1 MREGRRVETKN
12 KGKIK
17 AKRKMTRE
25 EMEKKKK
32 IIKISFLTVVT
43 LIVLFIIML
52 IASNVIVFDKNK
64 ETNLVINNRNVTQD
78 LKNGVLIKDDVI
90 YLSEDDVQNFFD
102 KYIYTEEENGKIIT
116 TYDKK
121 IAEIGFEDN
130 VIEINGSEK
139 EIYAHAIKEDEIT
152 YLPISE
158 MKDVYNLEIENIE
171 ESKVVTMDSL
181 DREQKK
187 AVLNSNVSVKSS
199 KNLIAKTIDKVK
211 KGDSVVVISNDGKF
225 AKVRTEN
232 GKIGY
237 VKSKKLD
244 SEFMVR
250 EAMEEEKQIDGKI
263 NLTWDYFS
271 TVGSAPNRNGTTIEG
286 VNVVSPSFFY
296 LDENGDLQEN
306 IGESGK
312 NYIKW
317 AHENGY
323 KVWPMVSNA
332 EAGIEVTSTIMNSYE
347 KRKELIEKI
356 VSLCVEYNLDGI
368 NVDFE
373 NMKEEDKDLYS
384 RFIIELTPRI
394 KEIGMVISVDVTAP
408 DGAPT
413 WSLCFDRHVIG
424 DVADYIVFMAY
435 DQYGKSS
442 DKAGTTAGYN
452 WVKLS
457 LDKFL
462 QTEEIESEKIILGIP
477 FYTRLWTTTT
487 DGEIVSNSTVTMK
500 NIDNVLPSNAER
512 NWDDELK
519 QYYVEYSDGSNKKEM
534 WIEDIES
541 LKAKVSLVKENNLAG
556 IGSWEKD
563 MESEDVW
570 QMLAEELK

>member
-1 MREGRRVETKN
+1 MREERRVETN

-17 AKRKMTRE
+17 VKRKMTRE

-32 IIKISFLTVVT
+32 IIKISFLAVIT

-139 EIYAHAIKEDEIT
+139 EIYAHAIEENGIT

-158 MKDVYNLEIENIE
+158 MNDVYNLEMENIE

-187 AVLNSNVSVKSS
+187 AILNSNVSVKSS
-199 KNLIAKTIDKVK
+199 KNLIAKTIDKAK

-225 AKVRTEN
+225 VKVRTEN

-237 VKSKKLD
+237 VKSKQLD
-244 SEFMVR
+244 SEFLVR
-250 EAMEEEKQIDGKI
+250 EAMEEEKQIEGKI

-286 VNVVSPSFFY
+286 VNVVSPAFFY

-306 IGESGK
+306 IGKSGK
-312 NYIKW
+312 NYINW

-347 KRKELIEKI
+347 ERKKLIEKI
-356 VSLCVEYNLDGI
+356 VSLCVENNLDGI

-408 DGAPT
+408 DGAPA

-477 FYTRLWTTTT
+477 FYTRLWTTNS
-487 DGEIVSNSTVTMK
+487 DGEVISNSTVTMK
-500 NIDNVLPSNAER
+500 NIDNVLLSDAER
-512 NWDDELK
+512 NWNDELK
-519 QYYVEYSDGSNKKEM
+519 QYYVEYSDGNNKKEI

-563 MESEDVW
+563 MESEEVW

>member
-1 MREGRRVETKN
+1 MRKERRVETN

-17 AKRKMTRE
+17 VKRKMTRE

-32 IIKISFLTVVT
+32 IIKISFLAVIT

-139 EIYAHAIKEDEIT
+139 EIYAHAIEENGIT

-158 MKDVYNLEIENIE
+158 MNDVYNLEMENIE

-187 AVLNSNVSVKSS
+187 AILNSNVSVKSS
-199 KNLIAKTIDKVK
+199 KNLIAKTIDKAK

-225 AKVRTEN
+225 VKVRTEN

-244 SEFMVR
+244 SEFLVR
-250 EAMEEEKQIDGKI
+250 EAMEEEKQIEGKI

-286 VNVVSPSFFY
+286 VNVVSPAFFY

-306 IGESGK
+306 IGKSGK
-312 NYIKW
+312 NYINW

-347 KRKELIEKI
+347 ERKELIEKI
-356 VSLCVEYNLDGI
+356 VSLCVENNLDGI

-477 FYTRLWTTTT
+477 FYTRLWTTNS
-487 DGEIVSNSTVTMK
+487 DGEVISNSTVTMK
-500 NIDNVLPSNAER
+500 NIDNVLLSDAER
-512 NWDDELK
+512 NWNDELK
-519 QYYVEYSDGSNKKEM
+519 QYYVEYSDGNNKKEI

-563 MESEDVW
+563 MESEEVW

>member
-1 MREGRRVETKN
+1 
-12 KGKIK
+12 
-17 AKRKMTRE
+17 
-25 EMEKKKK
+25 
-32 IIKISFLTVVT
+32 
-43 LIVLFIIML
+43 
-52 IASNVIVFDKNK
+52 
-64 ETNLVINNRNVTQD
+64 
-78 LKNGVLIKDDVI
+78 
-90 YLSEDDVQNFFD
+90 
-102 KYIYTEEENGKIIT
+102 
-116 TYDKK
+116 
-121 IAEIGFEDN
+121 
-130 VIEINGSEK
+130 
-139 EIYAHAIKEDEIT
+139 
-152 YLPISE
+152 
-158 MKDVYNLEIENIE
+158 
-171 ESKVVTMDSL
+171 
-181 DREQKK
+181 
-187 AVLNSNVSVKSS
+187 
-199 KNLIAKTIDKVK
+199 
-211 KGDSVVVISNDGKF
+211 
-225 AKVRTEN
+225 
-232 GKIGY
+232 
-237 VKSKKLD
+237 
-244 SEFMVR
+244 
-250 EAMEEEKQIDGKI
+250 MEEEKQIEGKI

-286 VNVVSPSFFY
+286 VNVVSPAFFY
-296 LDENGDLQEN
+296 LDENGALQEN
-306 IGESGK
+306 IGKSGK
-312 NYIKW
+312 NYINW

-323 KVWPMVSNA
+323 KVWHMVSNA

-347 KRKELIEKI
+347 ERKKLIEKI
-356 VSLCVEYNLDGI
+356 VSLCVENNLDGI

-408 DGAPT
+408 DGAPA

-477 FYTRLWTTTT
+477 FYTRLWTTNS
-487 DGEIVSNSTVTMK
+487 DGEVISNSTVTMK
-500 NIDNVLPSNAER
+500 NIDNVLLSDAER
-512 NWDDELK
+512 NWNDELK
-519 QYYVEYSDGSNKKEM
+519 QYYVEYSDGNNKKEI

-563 MESEDVW
+563 MESEEVW

>member
-1 MREGRRVETKN
+1 MRKERRVETN

-17 AKRKMTRE
+17 VKRKMTRE

-32 IIKISFLTVVT
+32 IIKISFLAVIT

-139 EIYAHAIKEDEIT
+139 EIYAHAIEENGIT

-158 MKDVYNLEIENIE
+158 MNDVYNLEMENIE

-187 AVLNSNVSVKSS
+187 AILNSNVSVKSS
-199 KNLIAKTIDKVK
+199 KNLIAKTIDKAK

-225 AKVRTEN
+225 VKVRTEN

-244 SEFMVR
+244 SEFLVR
-250 EAMEEEKQIDGKI
+250 EAMEEEKQIEGKI

-286 VNVVSPSFFY
+286 VNVVSPAFFY

-306 IGESGK
+306 IGKSGK
-312 NYIKW
+312 NYINW

-347 KRKELIEKI
+347 ERKKLIEKI
-356 VSLCVEYNLDGI
+356 VSLCVENNLDGI

-408 DGAPT
+408 DGAPA

-477 FYTRLWTTTT
+477 FYTRLWTTNS
-487 DGEIVSNSTVTMK
+487 DGEVISNSTVTMK
-500 NIDNVLPSNAER
+500 NIDNVLLSDAER
-512 NWDDELK
+512 NWNDELK
-519 QYYVEYSDGSNKKEM
+519 QYYVEYSDGNNKKEI

-556 IGSWEKD
+556 IGSWKKD
-563 MESEDVW
+563 MESEEVW

>member
-1 MREGRRVETKN
+1 MRKERRVETN

-17 AKRKMTRE
+17 VKRKMTRE

-32 IIKISFLTVVT
+32 IIKISFLAVIT

-139 EIYAHAIKEDEIT
+139 EIYAHAIEENGIT

-158 MKDVYNLEIENIE
+158 MNDVYNLEMENIE

-187 AVLNSNVSVKSS
+187 AILNSNVSVKSS
-199 KNLIAKTIDKVK
+199 KNLIAKTIDKAK

-225 AKVRTEN
+225 VKVRTEN

-244 SEFMVR
+244 SEFLVR
-250 EAMEEEKQIDGKI
+250 EAMEEEKQIEGKI

-286 VNVVSPSFFY
+286 VNVVSPAFFY
-296 LDENGDLQEN
+296 LDENGALQEN
-306 IGESGK
+306 IGKSGK
-312 NYIKW
+312 NYINW

-347 KRKELIEKI
+347 ERKKLIEKI
-356 VSLCVEYNLDGI
+356 VSLCVENNLDGI

-408 DGAPT
+408 DGAPA

-477 FYTRLWTTTT
+477 FYTRLWTTNS
-487 DGEIVSNSTVTMK
+487 DGEVISNSTVTMK
-500 NIDNVLPSNAER
+500 NIDNVLLSDAER
-512 NWDDELK
+512 NWNDELK
-519 QYYVEYSDGSNKKEM
+519 QYYVEYSDGNNKKEI

-563 MESEDVW
+563 MESEEVW

>member
-1 MREGRRVETKN
+1 MREGKRVETKT
-12 KGKIK
+12 KG
-17 AKRKMTRE
+17 KRKMTRE

-32 IIKISFLTVVT
+32 IIKIAFFT
-43 LIVLFIIML
+43 IVAIVALFIVML

-64 ETNLVINNRNVTQD
+64 DTNLVINNRNVTED
-78 LKNGVLIKDDVI
+78 LRSGVLIKDDVI

-121 IAEIGFEDN
+121 IAEIGFEEN

-139 EIYAHAIKEDEIT
+139 EIYAHAIEENGIT
-152 YLPISE
+152 YLPVSE
-158 MKDVYNLEIENIE
+158 MKDVYNIEIENIE

-187 AVLNSNVSVKSS
+187 AILNSNVSVKSS

-211 KGDSVVVISNDGKF
+211 KGDSVIVISNDGEF

-244 SEFMVR
+244 NEFIVR
-250 EAMEEEKQIDGKI
+250 EAMEEEKQIEGKI

-271 TVGSAPNRNGTTIEG
+271 TVGSAPDRNGTTIEG
-286 VNVVSPSFFY
+286 VNVVSPAFFY
-296 LDENGDLQEN
+296 LDEDGELQEN
-306 IGESGK
+306 IGDSGI
-312 NYIKW
+312 NYINW

-332 EAGIEVTSTIMNSYE
+332 EAGIEVTSNIMNSYE
-347 KRKELIEKI
+347 KRKELIEEI
-356 VSLCVEYNLDGI
+356 VNLCVKYNLDGI

-394 KEIGMVISVDVTAP
+394 KEFGMVISVDVTAP

-442 DKAGTTAGYN
+442 NKAGTTAGYN

-477 FYTRLWTTTT
+477 FYTRLWTTNSE
-487 DGEIVSNSTVTMK
+487 GEVITNSTVTMK
-500 NIDNVLPSNAER
+500 NIDTVLPSVVER

-519 QYYVEYSDGSNKKEM
+519 QYYVEYTDGNNTKEM

-563 MESEDVW
+563 MESEEVW
-570 QMLAEELK
+570 QMLAEELN

>member
-1 MREGRRVETKN
+1 MREERRVETN

-17 AKRKMTRE
+17 VKRKMTRE

-32 IIKISFLTVVT
+32 IIKISFLAVIT

-139 EIYAHAIKEDEIT
+139 EIYAHAIEENGIT

-158 MKDVYNLEIENIE
+158 MNDVYNLEMENIE

-187 AVLNSNVSVKSS
+187 AILNSNVSVKSS
-199 KNLIAKTIDKVK
+199 KNLIAKTIDKAK

-225 AKVRTEN
+225 VKVRTEN

-244 SEFMVR
+244 SEFLVR
-250 EAMEEEKQIDGKI
+250 EAMEEEKQIEGKI

-286 VNVVSPSFFY
+286 VNVVSPAFFY

-306 IGESGK
+306 IGKSGK
-312 NYIKW
+312 NYINW

-347 KRKELIEKI
+347 ERKKLIEKI
-356 VSLCVEYNLDGI
+356 VSLCVENNLDGI

-424 DVADYIVFMAY
+424 DVVDYIVFMAY

-477 FYTRLWTTTT
+477 FYTRLWTTNS
-487 DGEIVSNSTVTMK
+487 DGEVISNSTVTMK
-500 NIDNVLPSNAER
+500 NIDNVLLSDAER
-512 NWDDELK
+512 NWNDELK
-519 QYYVEYSDGSNKKEM
+519 QYYVEYSDGNNKKEI

-563 MESEDVW
+563 MESEEVW

>member
-1 MREGRRVETKN
+1 MREERRVETN

-17 AKRKMTRE
+17 VKRKMTRE

-32 IIKISFLTVVT
+32 IIKISFFAVIT

-139 EIYAHAIKEDEIT
+139 EIYAHAIEENGIT

-158 MKDVYNLEIENIE
+158 MNDVYNLEMENIE

-187 AVLNSNVSVKSS
+187 AILNSNVSVKSS
-199 KNLIAKTIDKVK
+199 KNLIAKTIDKAK

-225 AKVRTEN
+225 VKVRTEN

-244 SEFMVR
+244 SEFLVR
-250 EAMEEEKQIDGKI
+250 EAMEEEKQIEGKI

-286 VNVVSPSFFY
+286 VNVVSPAFFY
-296 LDENGDLQEN
+296 LDENGALQEN
-306 IGESGK
+306 IGKSGK
-312 NYIKW
+312 NYINW

-347 KRKELIEKI
+347 ERKKLIEKI
-356 VSLCVEYNLDGI
+356 VSLCVENNLDGI

-384 RFIIELTPRI
+384 RFIIELTLRI

-408 DGAPT
+408 DGAPA

-477 FYTRLWTTTT
+477 FYTRLWTTNS
-487 DGEIVSNSTVTMK
+487 DGEVISNSTVTMK
-500 NIDNVLPSNAER
+500 NIDNVLLSDAER
-512 NWDDELK
+512 NWNDELK
-519 QYYVEYSDGSNKKEM
+519 QYYVEYSDGNNKKEM

-563 MESEDVW
+563 MESEEVW

>member
-1 MREGRRVETKN
+1 MREERTVETN

-17 AKRKMTRE
+17 VKRKMTRE

-32 IIKISFLTVVT
+32 IIKISFLAVIT

-139 EIYAHAIKEDEIT
+139 EIYAHAIEENGIT

-158 MKDVYNLEIENIE
+158 MNDVYNLEMENIE

-187 AVLNSNVSVKSS
+187 AILNSNVSVKSS
-199 KNLIAKTIDKVK
+199 KNLIAKTIDKAK

-225 AKVRTEN
+225 VKVRTEN

-244 SEFMVR
+244 SEFLVR
-250 EAMEEEKQIDGKI
+250 EAMEEEKQIEGKI

-286 VNVVSPSFFY
+286 VNVVSPAFFY

-306 IGESGK
+306 IGKSGK
-312 NYIKW
+312 NYINW

-347 KRKELIEKI
+347 ERKKLIEKI
-356 VSLCVEYNLDGI
+356 VSLCVENNLDGI

-408 DGAPT
+408 DGAPA

-477 FYTRLWTTTT
+477 FYTRLWTTNS
-487 DGEIVSNSTVTMK
+487 DGEVISNSTVTMK
-500 NIDNVLPSNAER
+500 NIDNVLLSDAER
-512 NWDDELK
+512 NWNDELK
-519 QYYVEYSDGSNKKEM
+519 QYYVEYSDGNNKKEI

-563 MESEDVW
+563 MESEEVW

>member
-1 MREGRRVETKN
+1 M
-12 KGKIK
+12 
-17 AKRKMTRE
+17 
-25 EMEKKKK
+25 
-32 IIKISFLTVVT
+32 
-43 LIVLFIIML
+43 
-52 IASNVIVFDKNK
+52 
-64 ETNLVINNRNVTQD
+64 
-78 LKNGVLIKDDVI
+78 
-90 YLSEDDVQNFFD
+90 SEDDVQNFFD
-102 KYIYTEEENGKIIT
+102 KYIYTEDENGKIIT

-139 EIYAHAIKEDEIT
+139 EIYAHAIEENGIT

-158 MKDVYNLEIENIE
+158 MNDVYNLEMENIE

-187 AVLNSNVSVKSS
+187 AILNSNVSVKSS
-199 KNLIAKTIDKVK
+199 KNLIAKTIDKAK

-225 AKVRTEN
+225 VKVRTEN

-244 SEFMVR
+244 SEFLVR
-250 EAMEEEKQIDGKI
+250 EAMEEEKQIEGKI

-286 VNVVSPSFFY
+286 VNVVSPAFFY

-306 IGESGK
+306 IGKSGK
-312 NYIKW
+312 NYINW

-347 KRKELIEKI
+347 ERKKLIEKI
-356 VSLCVEYNLDGI
+356 VSLCVENNLDGI

-477 FYTRLWTTTT
+477 FYTRLWTTNS
-487 DGEIVSNSTVTMK
+487 DGEVISNSTVTMK
-500 NIDNVLPSNAER
+500 NIDNVLLSDAER
-512 NWDDELK
+512 NWNDELK
-519 QYYVEYSDGSNKKEM
+519 QYYVEYSDGNNKKEI

-556 IGSWEKD
+556 IGSWKKD
-563 MESEDVW
+563 MESEEVW

>member
-1 MREGRRVETKN
+1 MRKERRVETN

-17 AKRKMTRE
+17 VKRKMTRE

-32 IIKISFLTVVT
+32 IIKISFFAVIT

-139 EIYAHAIKEDEIT
+139 EIYAHAIEENGIT

-158 MKDVYNLEIENIE
+158 MNDVYNLEMENIE

-187 AVLNSNVSVKSS
+187 AILNSNVSVKSS
-199 KNLIAKTIDKVK
+199 KNLIAKTIDKAK

-225 AKVRTEN
+225 VKVRTEN

-244 SEFMVR
+244 SEFLVR
-250 EAMEEEKQIDGKI
+250 EAMEEEKQIEGKI

-286 VNVVSPSFFY
+286 VNVVSPAFFY
-296 LDENGDLQEN
+296 LDENGALQEN
-306 IGESGK
+306 IGKSGK
-312 NYIKW
+312 NYINW

-347 KRKELIEKI
+347 ERKKLIEKI
-356 VSLCVEYNLDGI
+356 VSLCVENNLDGI

-408 DGAPT
+408 DGAPA

-477 FYTRLWTTTT
+477 FYTRLWTTNS
-487 DGEIVSNSTVTMK
+487 DGEVISNSTVTMK
-500 NIDNVLPSNAER
+500 NIDNVLLSDAER
-512 NWDDELK
+512 NWNDELK
-519 QYYVEYSDGSNKKEM
+519 QYYVEYSDGNNKKEM

-563 MESEDVW
+563 MESEEVW

>member
-1 MREGRRVETKN
+1 MREERRVETN

-17 AKRKMTRE
+17 VKRKMTRE

-32 IIKISFLTVVT
+32 IIKISFLAVIT

-139 EIYAHAIKEDEIT
+139 EIYAHAIEENGIT

-158 MKDVYNLEIENIE
+158 MNDVYNLEMENIE

-187 AVLNSNVSVKSS
+187 AILNSNVSVKSS
-199 KNLIAKTIDKVK
+199 KNLIAKTIDKAK

-225 AKVRTEN
+225 VKVRTEN

-244 SEFMVR
+244 SEFLVR
-250 EAMEEEKQIDGKI
+250 EAMEEEKQIEGKI

-286 VNVVSPSFFY
+286 VNVVSPAFFY

-306 IGESGK
+306 IGKSGK
-312 NYIKW
+312 NYINW

-347 KRKELIEKI
+347 ERKKLIEKI
-356 VSLCVEYNLDGI
+356 VSLCVENNLDGI

-408 DGAPT
+408 DGAPA

-477 FYTRLWTTTT
+477 FYTRLWTTNS
-487 DGEIVSNSTVTMK
+487 DGEVISNSTVTMK
-500 NIDNVLPSNAER
+500 NIDNVLLSDAER
-512 NWDDELK
+512 NWNDELK
-519 QYYVEYSDGSNKKEM
+519 QYYVEYSDGNNKKEI

-556 IGSWEKD
+556 IGSWKKD
-563 MESEDVW
+563 MESEEVW

>member
-1 MREGRRVETKN
+1 MREERRVETN

-17 AKRKMTRE
+17 VKRKMTRE

-32 IIKISFLTVVT
+32 IIKISFFAVIT

-139 EIYAHAIKEDEIT
+139 EIYAHAIEENGIT

-158 MKDVYNLEIENIE
+158 MNDVYNLEMENIE

-187 AVLNSNVSVKSS
+187 AILNSNVSVKSS
-199 KNLIAKTIDKVK
+199 KNLIAKTIDKAK

-225 AKVRTEN
+225 VKVRTEN

-244 SEFMVR
+244 SEFLVR
-250 EAMEEEKQIDGKI
+250 EAMEEEKQIEGKI

-286 VNVVSPSFFY
+286 VNVVSPAFFY
-296 LDENGDLQEN
+296 LDENGALQEN
-306 IGESGK
+306 IGKSGK
-312 NYIKW
+312 NYINW

-347 KRKELIEKI
+347 ERKKLIEKI
-356 VSLCVEYNLDGI
+356 VSLCVENNLDGI

-408 DGAPT
+408 DGAPA

-477 FYTRLWTTTT
+477 FYTRLWTTNS
-487 DGEIVSNSTVTMK
+487 DGEVISNSTVTMK
-500 NIDNVLPSNAER
+500 NIDNVLLSDAER
-512 NWDDELK
+512 NWNDELK
-519 QYYVEYSDGSNKKEM
+519 QYYVEYSDGNNKKEM

-563 MESEDVW
+563 MESEEVW

>member
-1 MREGRRVETKN
+1 MREERRVETN

-17 AKRKMTRE
+17 VKRKMTRE

-32 IIKISFLTVVT
+32 IIKISFLAVIT

-139 EIYAHAIKEDEIT
+139 EIYAHAIEENGIT

-158 MKDVYNLEIENIE
+158 MNDVYNLEMENIE

-187 AVLNSNVSVKSS
+187 AILNSNVSVKSS
-199 KNLIAKTIDKVK
+199 KNLIAKTIDKAK

-225 AKVRTEN
+225 VKVRTEN

-244 SEFMVR
+244 SEFLVR
-250 EAMEEEKQIDGKI
+250 EAMEEEKQIEGKI

-286 VNVVSPSFFY
+286 LNVVSPAFFY
-296 LDENGDLQEN
+296 LDENGALQEN
-306 IGESGK
+306 IGKSGK
-312 NYIKW
+312 NYINW
-317 AHENGY
+317 AH
-323 KVWPMVSNA
+323 
-332 EAGIEVTSTIMNSYE
+332 
-347 KRKELIEKI
+347 
-356 VSLCVEYNLDGI
+356 
-368 NVDFE
+368 
-373 NMKEEDKDLYS
+373 
-384 RFIIELTPRI
+384 
-394 KEIGMVISVDVTAP
+394 
-408 DGAPT
+408 
-413 WSLCFDRHVIG
+413 
-424 DVADYIVFMAY
+424 
-435 DQYGKSS
+435 
-442 DKAGTTAGYN
+442 
-452 WVKLS
+452 
-457 LDKFL
+457 
-462 QTEEIESEKIILGIP
+462 
-477 FYTRLWTTTT
+477 
-487 DGEIVSNSTVTMK
+487 
-500 NIDNVLPSNAER
+500 
-512 NWDDELK
+512 
-519 QYYVEYSDGSNKKEM
+519 
-534 WIEDIES
+534 
-541 LKAKVSLVKENNLAG
+541 
-556 IGSWEKD
+556 
-563 MESEDVW
+563 
-570 QMLAEELK
+570 